1 VAEPQEGMLRG
12 VDPLPSGPDGLVCSA
27 RGCRL
32 DATTDLQWNNPR
44 IHPPDRRKH
53 WLACEEH
60 RTQLTG
66 FLSARGFLREV
77 RTLPADGAADEAG

>member
-12 VDPLPSGPDGLVCSA
+12 VDPLPTGPDGLVCSA
-27 RGCRL
+27 KGCRL
-32 DATTDLQWNNPR
+32 AATTDLQWNNPR
-44 IHPPDRRKH
+44 IHPADRRKH

-77 RTLPADGAADEAG
+77 RALPADGAADEAG